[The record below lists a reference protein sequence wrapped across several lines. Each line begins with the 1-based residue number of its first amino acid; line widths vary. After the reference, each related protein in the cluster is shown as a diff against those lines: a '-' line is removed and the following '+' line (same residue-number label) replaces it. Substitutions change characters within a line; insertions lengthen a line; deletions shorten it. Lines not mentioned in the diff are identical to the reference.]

1 MLVYS
6 AAATALLADPGRLGS
21 LALLALVTVG
31 LLAYAAFIVAAFVGS
46 LTSRL
51 DAGMKVV
58 WALFI
63 ICAPFLGA
71 VCWFLIGRRSAAATA
86 H

>member
-1 MLVYS
+1 MLVHT
-6 AAATALLADPGRLGS
+6 AATTALFADQVGGA
-21 LALLALVTVG
+21 ALLALVTVG
-31 LLAYAAFIVAAFVGS
+31 LLAYVAFIVAAFFGS

-71 VCWFLIGRRSAAATA
+71 LCWFIVGRRSAAAAA

>member
-1 MLVYS
+1 MLVHT
-6 AAATALLADPGRLGS
+6 AATAALFADPGQIGG

-31 LLAYAAFIVAAFVGS
+31 LLAYAAFIVAAFFGS

-63 ICAPFLGA
+63 VCAPFLGA
-71 VCWFLIGRRSAAATA
+71 LCWFLIGRRNAAAVA

>member
-1 MLVYS
+1 MLVHT
-6 AAATALLADPGRLGS
+6 AAATALFADLGQVGGA
-21 LALLALVTVG
+21 ALLALVTVG
-31 LLAYAAFIVAAFVGS
+31 LLAYVAFIVAAFIGS

-71 VCWFLIGRRSAAATA
+71 LCWFIVGRRSAAAVA

>member
-1 MLVYS
+1 MLVHT
-6 AAATALLADPGRLGS
+6 AATALVADLGQVGGV
-21 LALLALVTVG
+21 ALLALVAVG
-31 LLAYAAFIVAAFVGS
+31 LLAYAAFIVGAFIGS

-71 VCWFLIGRRSAAATA
+71 LCWFVIGRRSAAAVA

>member
-1 MLVYS
+1 MVTHS
-6 AAATALLADPGRLGS
+6 ASLLADAGQVGS
-21 LALLALVTVG
+21 AALLVLVGLALV
-31 LLAYAAFIVAAFVGS
+31 AYAAFIVAAFIGS
-46 LTSRL
+46 LASRL
-51 DAGMKVV
+51 EAGMKVV

-71 VCWFLIGRRSAAATA
+71 LCWFVIGRRSAAAAA